1 VVDQHQRP
9 ASPDERAALA
19 IPAPTHAERCRTLV
33 RQARSATLCTIA
45 REPEG
50 FPYGSLVTIA
60 TDAAGRPLLLLS
72 TLAEH
77 TRNLHAQ
84 SAASVLLTEPLDAH
98 DQPLAVGRVTILG
111 ACTIVPDD
119 EKAAVRETFLAQQP
133 SSSYYVDFKDFAFY
147 RLEPSSLRYVGGFGR
162 MSWVTA
168 EDYRV
173 AEPDP
178 LTESA
183 AGILTHMNDD
193 HGDSVLAYAHQLAGV
208 ADARHDDRGRSLRL
222 RARDP
227 HARGTARG
235 APRVRC
241 AGHHDRR
248 GAPRDGGA
256 GEASARDGMTVAHG
270 PRAKLAKRAHAIGS
284 ISR

>member
-1 VVDQHQRP
+1 MVDQHQRP

-133 SSSYYVDFKDFAFY
+133 GSSYYVDFKDFAFY
-147 RLEPSSLRYVGGFGR
+147 RLEPRSLRYVGGFGR

-193 HGDSVLAYAHQLAGV
+193 HGDSVLAYAHELAGV
-208 ADARHDDRGRSLRL
+208 ADATSATMTAVDRYGFELATL
-222 RARDP
+222 TPA
-227 HARGTARG
+227 
-235 APRVRC
+235 
-241 AGHHDRR
+241 
-248 GAPRDGGA
+248 
-256 GEASARDGMTVAHG
+256 G
-270 PRAKLAKRAHAIGS
+270 PRAVRLAFDAPVTTTDEVRRAMVALVKRARATE
-284 ISR
+284 